1 MKGGIFDKWGSVHLR
16 DQPAQTTDEPAEAN
30 KKQED
35 EKQNLQGGVDQRPH
49 NMSKIKILLVGSV
62 GEHFH
67 VLSKKVKSLNSSKAG
82 PFDVCFCVGPIQVP
96 KDLNSDLPLPVYLQD
111 YQPAPD
117 SPQEA
122 SSNGILS
129 LGNNLWTFQRT
140 KDSKSFESYEVK
152 LSNYAHPLIVA
163 SCSRHIRLDDL
174 SDKDQPQCDILLSS
188 DWPQGMEDVV
198 NVDTEPL
205 SFDLAQ
211 VALLCR
217 PRYHVAPSSK
227 FYHASPPYNI
237 PNSTHVCRFL
247 ALAPVIQEKP
257 SKTTK
262 FVHAIGLVP
271 LRATPPPTTAA
282 STLPCPFI
290 STPSPTTNKILAVK
304 YNSSSNSK
312 SNDFRF
318 NLNGNKRGRNE
329 ASNDEDNLE
338 NNLEPPEDPT
348 INTLFLYGL
357 HRDVTGELQ
366 STESSKVLIAFS
378 KYGVTKVRHPPN
390 SRTSTFCFLEFP
402 DQKKALACILDC
414 SGRFTIDGVDLT
426 LKWATQNNRK
436 RQRHESQH
444 HFVTQA
450 EAPNSTTLYFHPPK
464 KTDPNQELDESFFK
478 DVCAYMQKTLE
489 DALNEGNDGE
499 DRVTAETEPALK
511 VELRP
516 KDSFAFLEFASHAA
530 ATMAL
535 AAATNSTDGGFLLEE
550 PTSAP
555 KPPANLVGTTLRW
568 AKGEPKQSGR
578 EKILEALGLER
589 QYYPADSRT
598 DCWFCLASPTCE
610 THLIIGVYQQWYA
623 TMPKGPVHPGHVLLV
638 PVAHT
643 NKGAW
648 SLETDEWMDLV
659 DKLKL
664 HATQTY
670 DMDLFIFERAMETKG
685 GYHSHIQCVP
695 IPKTCTS
702 SLRATMLAH
711 SKASGFNLRPIESD
725 LGIDTMVSA
734 DESYFYAEIATQS
747 HSHRFLYKHSDES
760 PRSVVPLQFARE
772 VLASVL
778 KNPKLAHWKS
788 CVLEKEK
795 ESEMASD
802 LRSSFS
808 PMTS

>member
-1 MKGGIFDKWGSVHLR
+1 
-16 DQPAQTTDEPAEAN
+16 
-30 KKQED
+30 
-35 EKQNLQGGVDQRPH
+35 
-49 NMSKIKILLVGSV
+49 MSKVKILLVGSV
-62 GEHFH
+62 GENFN

-96 KDLNSDLPLPVYLQD
+96 KDLDSDLPLPVCLQD
-111 YQPAPD
+111 YQPD
-117 SPQEA
+117 QNTQQET
-122 SSNGILS
+122 SSSGIVS
-129 LGNNLWTFQRT
+129 LANNLWTFQRT
-140 KDSKSFESYEVK
+140 KDSKSFESFEVK
-152 LSNYAHPLIVA
+152 LLNHSHALIVA
-163 SCSRHIRLDDL
+163 SCSRHIRSDDL
-174 SDKDQPQCDILLSS
+174 ASNDQAQCDILLSS

-211 VALLCR
+211 VALLYR
-217 PRYHVAPSSK
+217 PRYHVATSSK
-227 FYHASPPYNI
+227 YYHASPPYNI

-271 LRATPPPTTAA
+271 LKANPPPTTAA

-290 STPSPTTNKILAVK
+290 STPGPGTNNKATAKFNTTS
-304 YNSSSNSK
+304 NSSSS
-312 SNDFRF
+312 DFRF
-318 NLNGNKRGRNE
+318 NLNGNKRSRGGE
-329 ASNDEDNLE
+329 GGNDMDNSE
-338 NNLEPPEDPT
+338 NSLEPPENPE

-366 STESSKVLIAFS
+366 STESPKVLSAFS
-378 KYGVTKVRHPPN
+378 KYGVSKVRHPPN
-390 SRTSTFCFLEFP
+390 SRTTTYCFLEFP

-414 SGRFTIDGVDLT
+414 SGKFNIDGVELT

-436 RQRHESQH
+436 RQRQEPQH

-464 KTDPNQELDESFFK
+464 RTDADEVLSETYFQ
-478 DVCAYMQKTLE
+478 DVCAHMQKTLE
-489 DALNEGNDGE
+489 DALNEGNDE
-499 DRVTAETEPALK
+499 ADRVTAETEPALK

-516 KDSFAFLEFASHAA
+516 KDTFAFLEFASHAA

-535 AAATNSTDGGFLLEE
+535 AAVTNSTDGGLLLEE
-550 PTSAP
+550 PASAP
-555 KPPANLVGTTLRW
+555 KPAAMLVGTTLRW

-589 QYYPADSRT
+589 QYYPADART
-598 DCWFCLASPTCE
+598 DCWFCLSSPTCE
-610 THLIIGVYQQWYA
+610 THLIVGVYQQWYA
-623 TMPKGPVHPGHVLLV
+623 CMPKGPIHPGHVLLV

-648 SLETDEWMDLV
+648 GWETNEWMDLV
-659 DKLKL
+659 QKLKL
-664 HATQTY
+664 HASQAY

-685 GYHSHIQCVP
+685 GYHSHVQCVP

-702 SLRATMLAH
+702 SLRATLMAH
-711 SKASGFNLRPIESD
+711 SKACGFTLRPIESD

-734 DESYFYAEIATQS
+734 DDSYFYAEIVTQS
-747 HSHRFLYKHSDES
+747 HSHRFLYKHNDDS
-760 PRSVVPLQFARE
+760 PKSVVPLQFARE

-778 KNPKLAHWKS
+778 KDPKLAHWKS

-795 ESEMASD
+795 ESEMASE